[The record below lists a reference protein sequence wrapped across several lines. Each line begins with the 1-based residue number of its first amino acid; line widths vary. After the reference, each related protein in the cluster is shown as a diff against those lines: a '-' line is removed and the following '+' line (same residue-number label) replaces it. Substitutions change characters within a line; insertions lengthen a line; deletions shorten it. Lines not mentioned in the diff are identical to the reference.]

1 MSFELDYSSSPLSF
15 KVDMFASCKQVKG
28 NVLMRQK
35 QHIFQV
41 MEYYLKTKVSDTF
54 WFAKKHLQHAAIAM
68 SSGY

>member
-1 MSFELDYSSSPLSF
+1 
-15 KVDMFASCKQVKG
+15 MFASCEQVKG
-28 NVLMRQK
+28 NVLMRKK